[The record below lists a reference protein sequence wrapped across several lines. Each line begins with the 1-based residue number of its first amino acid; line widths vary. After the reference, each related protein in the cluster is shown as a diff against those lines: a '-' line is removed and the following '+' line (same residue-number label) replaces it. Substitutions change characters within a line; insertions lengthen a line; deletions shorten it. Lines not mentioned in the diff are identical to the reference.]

1 MQFLLAIRVA
11 VNSKVVAID
20 VQKGLL
26 VLSMIALENFLL
38 VIVFGNGSEKIRLW
52 KISLLLYLT
61 LHQFHQK
68 L

>member
-1 MQFLLAIRVA
+1 MQFLLAIRVS

-38 VIVFGNGSEKIRLW
+38 VMVFGNGSEKISSDEADYCTFL
-52 KISLLLYLT
+52 
-61 LHQFHQK
+61 
-68 L
+68 

>member
-38 VIVFGNGSEKIRLW
+38 VIVFGNGSEKIRS
-52 KISLLLYLT
+52 KSPFVCQSHPLT
-61 LHQFHQK
+61 SK
-68 L
+68 